1 MSCLIDTGILLRAFD
16 RSFADYRAV
25 RQALRV
31 LLRRREPRF
40 VTLQN
45 LAEFW
50 NVATRPLKQN
60 GYGLSVEQASRRLRW
75 IERYCQVI
83 TEDYR
88 SFHIWKALLVEHSLT
103 GVAVH
108 DARLASVMLAR
119 HIPEILTLNMRDFR
133 RYADIGV
140 VMPKDL

>member
-16 RSFADYRAV
+16 RTFADYRAV

-31 LLRRREPRF
+31 LLRRRETRF
-40 VTLQN
+40 VTVQN

-50 NVATRPLKQN
+50 NVATRPLDKN

-75 IERYCQVI
+75 IERYCQVA

-88 SFHIWKALLVEHSLT
+88 SFHIWKTLLTTHALT

-108 DARLASVMLAR
+108 DARLVSVMLAR

-140 VMPKDL
+140 VTPNEL